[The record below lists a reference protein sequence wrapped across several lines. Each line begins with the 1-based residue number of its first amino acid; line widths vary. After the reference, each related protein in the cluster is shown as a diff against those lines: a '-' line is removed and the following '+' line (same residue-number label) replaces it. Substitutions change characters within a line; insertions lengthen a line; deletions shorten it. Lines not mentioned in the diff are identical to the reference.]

1 MAPRLPPSWARDDA
15 IAYVNFSSHFMS
27 FLARR
32 LATRAIA
39 ARRFPPTSRTYVSQT
54 EQPDYDL
61 DNYPKLPNV
70 SHQTRPALGWD
81 DMLERR
87 NIGEPVSHHIHY

>member
-1 MAPRLPPSWARDDA
+1 
-15 IAYVNFSSHFMS
+15 MS

-32 LATRAIA
+32 VATRAIV
-39 ARRFPPTSRTYVSQT
+39 ARRFLPATRAYASQT

-61 DNYPKLPNV
+61 ENYPKLPDV

-87 NIGEPVSHHIHY
+87 NIGEPVSHHIR